1 MINNFRCI
9 EVFMTIRVA
18 VGSNDGKYVNQHFGH
33 AQKFLIFDI
42 NGKEDYEYV
51 ETRNNIPSCNEGDH
65 TTGSLEST
73 LNILK
78 DVDIVL
84 VSQIG
89 PGASQYLL
97 NNGIQPFIMPGFID
111 EELNKIAKNLS
122 DKKQE

>member
-1 MINNFRCI
+1 MR
-9 EVFMTIRVA
+9 IRVA
-18 VGSNDGKYVNQHFGH
+18 VGSNDGKYINQHFGH

-42 NGKEDYEYV
+42 NEKENYEYV

-65 TTGSLEST
+65 TSGSLEST
-73 LNILK
+73 INILK

-97 NNGIQPFIMPGFID
+97 NNRIQPVIMPGFID
-111 EELNKIAKNLS
+111 EKLDKISKNLI

>member
-1 MINNFRCI
+1 MK
-9 EVFMTIRVA
+9 IRVA
-18 VGSNDGKYVNQHFGH
+18 VGSSDGKYINQHFGH

-42 NGKEDYEYV
+42 EAINYEYI
-51 ETRNNIPSCNEGDH
+51 ETRSNLPSCNEGDH
-65 TTGSLEST
+65 TSGSLEST

-97 NNGIQPFIMPGFID
+97 DNGIKPFIMPGFID
-111 EELNKIAKNLS
+111 EELTKLAKNLTH
-122 DKKQE
+122 KEVEFN